1 MPNQMVGIYFIN
13 SVDKYKDSYKE
24 FEEMNHFTC
33 NIYIYV
39 LVFFILIKKYTAIYM
54 YLKKWF
60 TLVGSSS
67 TKLSS
72 NTT

>member
-33 NIYIYV
+33 NIYICFG
-39 LVFFILIKKYTAIYM
+39 FFILIKKYTAIYM